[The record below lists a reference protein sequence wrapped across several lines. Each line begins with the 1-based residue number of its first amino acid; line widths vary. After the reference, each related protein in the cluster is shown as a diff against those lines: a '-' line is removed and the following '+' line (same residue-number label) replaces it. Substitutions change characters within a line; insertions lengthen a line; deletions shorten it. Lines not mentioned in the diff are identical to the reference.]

1 MYSENP
7 FIADEVRKAMAQN
20 GQYDELLLSYDGRLN
35 DLPDISTAKLWDF
48 KAKVMLKTF
57 KEKRDRFAHVLSL
70 LDPQGLILDWGIGS
84 GEIYEALDSGRRK
97 NYVGIDVSGDLVK
110 NMIAL
115 HPEGVFRQQTLGEVE
130 TGGFAQLCALE
141 VLEHIQARQL
151 PKVLL
156 EINRILSEGGSLI
169 CSVPLYEEL
178 RFMTISCPCCGSLAN
193 KEGHCRSYTPELIA
207 AELMLAGFQVT
218 EKRYVWTSYEHPV
231 LKVRER
237 FKRLVGFAKPAN
249 IVIKARKISSRP
261 KFSIYQG

>member
-7 FIADEVRKAMAQN
+7 FIADEMRKAMAQN
-20 GQYDELLLSYDGRLN
+20 SRYDELLLSYDGRFN

-57 KEKRDRFAHVLSL
+57 KEKRDRFAHVLNL
-70 LDPQGLILDWGIGS
+70 LDSDGLILDWGIGS
-84 GEIYEALDSGRRK
+84 GEIYEALDSSRRK

-110 NMIAL
+110 NMTAL
-115 HPEGVFRQQTLGEVE
+115 HPEGVFRQQTLKEVE
-130 TGGFAQLCALE
+130 TSGFSQLCALE
-141 VLEHIQARQL
+141 VLEHIQAGQL

-156 EINRILSEGGSLI
+156 EINRILCEGGNLI

-207 AELMLAGFQVT
+207 AELLLAGFEIT
-218 EKRYVWTSYEHPV
+218 EKRYVWTSYDHPL
-231 LKVRER
+231 LKIREWL
-237 FKRLVGFAKPAN
+237 KRLAGFAKPAN
-249 IVIKARKISSRP
+249 IVIKARKTTGRP
-261 KFSIYQG
+261 KFSIYTE